1 METFAFLRLIIFV
14 ILRNIYCVNSTSLTK
29 KLTYYLEIDLSSPLR
44 AGVPLRFSRYG
55 DFFIELYQGSA
66 Y

>member
-14 ILRNIYCVNSTSLTK
+14 IPRNNLLYKSIFLTK